1 MNIDDAI
8 KILELKSNHPTAD
21 EIKSAFRMLAKRYHP
36 DLTGNMD
43 TSNFIRVETAYKFLM
58 NHLAEIG
65 HFSQKE
71 KDDIESFHSKIF
83 FDEFI
88 SIISQFH
95 NDYIVLPRAL
105 NETVKANEF
114 FNLLDNLFSD
124 KVIESVRVINNIQK
138 KKELINLLSTVTAGH
153 TLKFR
158 RNFFKKIMSIA
169 NEDKLLEKM
178 MTSTIYGV
186 PSQILSAFSDT
197 NVNNYTNVKDEEQ
210 ETSNKSQKFVY
221 SSEKVEDFLKSF
233 NEHQNKPRA
242 EDDYYNPPAKTF
254 RESYKEE
261 KDKEAGKLLF
271 KKLKSHI
278 KSNNILD
285 IRISF
290 NELEAICQL
299 LGIVSNLSKY
309 VTGVFIKDLTN
320 DLGFEPI
327 LYRLVVEEKLSSKDF
342 RILLEF
348 FRHYLPNR
356 NKFPELINP
365 SVKYND
371 YVSIFN
377 EMHFVYQ
384 IALHTNHRFNIV

>member
-1 MNIDDAI
+1 MNFDDAI

-21 EIKSAFRMLAKRYHP
+21 EIKSAFRILAKRYHP

-71 KDDIESFHSKIF
+71 KEDIESFHTKIF

-88 SIISQFH
+88 LVISQLH

-124 KVIESVRVINNIQK
+124 KVIESLRVINNIQK

-158 RNFFKKIMSIA
+158 RNFFKKIKPIA
-169 NEDKLLEKM
+169 NGDRLLEKM

-197 NVNNYTNVKDEEQ
+197 DINKEPDEKDEAK
-210 ETSNKSQKFVY
+210 ETSNKNQKFVY
-221 SSEKVEDFLKSF
+221 SSEKVKDFLKSF

-242 EDDYYNPPAKTF
+242 KDDYYNQPDKTF

-271 KKLKSHI
+271 KKLKYHI
-278 KSNNILD
+278 KSNNISDL
-285 IRISF
+285 RINL
-290 NELEAICQL
+290 NEVEAICQL
-299 LGIVSNLSKY
+299 LGIISNLSKY
-309 VTGVFIKDLTN
+309 VLGVFIKELSN
-320 DLGFEPI
+320 DLGFEPV

-342 RILLEF
+342 RVLLEF
-348 FRHYLPNR
+348 FRYYLPNR

-365 SVKYND
+365 SLKYND
-371 YVSIFN
+371 YASIFN
-377 EMHFVYQ
+377 EMFFVYQ
-384 IALHTNHRFNIV
+384 IALHTKHRFNIV